1 MIEIKD
7 ISFGYGG
14 KLNSVFKDFSLTI
27 EPGRIYGLL
36 GKNGTGKSTLLY
48 LIAGLL
54 RPFKGEVT
62 VDGKARFLVE
72 QPHHMEFADEEGF
85 GDDFRI
91 QIFR

>member
-36 GKNGTGKSTLLY
+36 AKSGTLCIGALY
-48 LIAGLL
+48 AHL
-54 RPFKGEVT
+54 K
-62 VDGKARFLVE
+62 
-72 QPHHMEFADEEGF
+72 
-85 GDDFRI
+85 
-91 QIFR
+91 